1 MALITSCIGSSLTV
15 RTRSREKTR
24 SSLGAVGVRSPLLEY
39 HPVSVLGQGLAPLS
53 LLLPGGYSC
62 RSSESI
68 SQSHV
73 REDDVARACRGV
85 EASAQR
91 QLVDLAR
98 GQNEDTETSG
108 QLEVCVDPVG
118 GEAEHRPSI
127 WVIRPAGRHPA
138 VPSEIERERE
148 RVTPQVGNRVC

>member
-1 MALITSCIGSSLTV
+1 MRRMPTMDGFDHILHWKLTHGSHPFPGKDQIVSGSGRRLLTI
-15 RTRSREKTR
+15 
-24 SSLGAVGVRSPLLEY
+24 LEY
-39 HPVSVLGQGLAPLS
+39 HPVAVLGQGLAPLS

-108 QLEVCVDPVG
+108 QLEVC
-118 GEAEHRPSI
+118 
-127 WVIRPAGRHPA
+127 
-138 VPSEIERERE
+138 
-148 RVTPQVGNRVC
+148 